1 MNILNNNERDFA
13 GLTYDQAVKKYSD
26 TVTRICVLRCGNAED
41 VKDCYQNVFL
51 KLYLSK
57 SSFESQEHLKAWLI
71 QVAIHEC
78 SDLHRQY
85 WKKNVVLSDDTA
97 VLDMFGITK
106 CVEDKSDS
114 ILAVVMTLPIKYR
127 QVIYLYYYEEYKIDE
142 IAKILKI
149 NESTL
154 KSQLVRGR
162 RILKSKLGGFKNEEI
177 FI

>member
-1 MNILNNNERDFA
+1 MNIRNDNERDFV
-13 GLTYDQAVKKYSD
+13 GLTYDQAVIKYSD

-57 SSFESQEHLKAWLI
+57 VTFESREHVKAWLI

-85 WKKNVVLSDDTA
+85 WKKNVVLSSDNT
-97 VLDMFGITK
+97 LLEIFGIVKGT
-106 CVEDKSDS
+106 EDNSDS
-114 ILAVVMTLPIKYR
+114 VLEIVMSLPMKYR
-127 QVIYLYYYEEYKIDE
+127 QVIYLYYYEEYKTNE
-142 IAKILKI
+142 IAQILKI

-154 KSQLVRGR
+154 KSQLARGR
-162 RILKSKLGGFKNEEI
+162 KILKSKLGGFSNEEI